1 MSMRTKRSSE
11 SHASTG
17 VAGLDHV
24 LIGGFP
30 RDHLYLVEGDPGTG
44 KTTMALQFLLEGR
57 ERGESGLYVTLSESK
72 NELVQIAASHGWN
85 LDGVAIFE
93 MTPTEAELSP
103 EAQYTVFH
111 PSDVELSDTTNS
123 ILKQVDEASPSRV
136 VFDSLSELRL
146 LARDA
151 LRYRRQILALK
162 RYFSG
167 RKCTVL
173 MLDDRTSEAHD
184 LQVQSIAHGVI
195 VMERLDREFGVNRR
209 RLEVRKLRGAR
220 YSEGFHDFTIDTGG
234 IVLHP
239 RLIAAEHTGSGR
251 REPVPS
257 GLQELDDLLGGGI
270 DTGTS
275 TLLIGPAGAG
285 KSTVALQYAV
295 TAANRGQTAMVLS
308 FDETLATV
316 LGRAASFGMP
326 LQKHLDSGTML
337 VQQVDPAELSPGAF
351 VTLIRDAVENRS
363 VRLLIIDS
371 LNGLLNAM
379 PGERFFTLQLHELL
393 SYLSQLGVATLMTV
407 AQQGVMGVAMNSPVD
422 ITYIADTVILFRYFE
437 AGGAIRH
444 AISVQKKRS
453 GMHERSIRELTFRS
467 GKLQVGPAL
476 SEFEGVLTGLPR
488 FVGRRKDLA

>member
-1 MSMRTKRSSE
+1 MSTRTKHSSE
-11 SHASTG
+11 SHAGTG
-17 VAGLDHV
+17 VAGLDDV

-30 RDHLYLVEGDPGTG
+30 RDHLYVIEGDPGTG
-44 KTTMALQFLLEGR
+44 KTTLALQFLLEGR

-72 NELVQIAASHGWN
+72 DELLQIAASHGWN
-85 LDGVAIFE
+85 LDGIAIFE

-111 PSDVELSDTTNS
+111 PSDVELNDTTNS
-123 ILKQVDEASPSRV
+123 ILKQVDEANPSRV

-146 LARDA
+146 MARDA

-167 RKCTVL
+167 RRCTVL

-209 RLEVRKLRGAR
+209 RLEVRKLRGAT
-220 YSEGFHDFTIDTGG
+220 YSEGFHDFSIETGG
-234 IVLHP
+234 VVLHP
-239 RLIAAEHTGSGR
+239 RLIAAEHAGPGK

-285 KSTVALQYAV
+285 KSTLALQYAV
-295 TAANRGQTAMVLS
+295 TAANRGQGAMVLS
-308 FDETLATV
+308 FDETLATL
-316 LGRAASFGMP
+316 LGRAASLGMP
-326 LQKHLDSGTML
+326 LQKHLDSGIML

-351 VTLIRDAVENRS
+351 VTLIRDAVENRA
-363 VRLLIIDS
+363 VCLLIIDS

-379 PGERFFTLQLHELL
+379 PGERYFALQLHELL

-407 AQQGVMGVAMNSPVD
+407 AQQGVMGIAMNSPVD

-467 GKLQVGPAL
+467 GRLQIGPAL
-476 SEFEGVLTGLPR
+476 TDFEGVLTGLPT